1 MENELKGSRMK
12 VDTASEGVERRT
24 AATWCGSKGAD
35 WRMAAVKT
43 FASMAGMASM
53 AWMASMDSKAPMVSM
68 VAVTA
73 QNWRN
78 LNRETVLNALE
89 VVADTRWNTNG
100 GKIAVVYEQGQSSP
114 ENWRCSLTKLARAA
128 GWIQKLETGGQN
140 W

>member
-12 VDTASEGVERRT
+12 VDTANEGVEKRT

-53 AWMASMDSKAPMVSM
+53 AWMASMASKAPMVSM
-68 VAVTA
+68 VAVTV

-78 LNRETVLNALE
+78 LNREAVLNALE
-89 VVADTRWNTNG
+89 VLAETRTPM
-100 GKIAVVYEQGQSSP
+100 A
-114 ENWRCSLTKLARAA
+114 AR
-128 GWIQKLETGGQN
+128 
-140 W
+140 